1 MVRIGVTLQSTQPQ
15 PLLWAG
21 LPPTSSGCP
30 GPTQPGHIS
39 RDGAPTALGSSARSH
54 CPLSEA
60 LPPHIQPKSPLIEL
74 KIIPEPY
81 PTCMDSRARMGYIPE
96 SRLLLK
102 SIHPLLLPQQP
113 AHWHRAAAHL
123 AAHDGSQK
131 EPPPRAATWGSAMQG
146 HDRWSQRGAVV
157 PPAKTNG
164 KK

>member
-1 MVRIGVTLQSTQPQ
+1 MGRGLGCIGLEG
-15 PLLWAG
+15 AG
-21 LPPTSSGCP
+21 YCPPAQAAQGPSMASG
-30 GPTQPGHIS
+30 TY

-54 CPLSEA
+54 CPLSEE

-113 AHWHRAAAHL
+113 AHWHRAAAQL

-146 HDRWSQRGAVV
+146 HDR
-157 PPAKTNG
+157 
-164 KK
+164 